1 MRRKE
6 FVRASL
12 ATKFQSTHPT
22 RECDISYVQAKSR
35 HFYFNPRTLQESAT
49 PVGRNVAF
57 FNKISIHAPYKRVRP
72 LLALKRLAIWSFQST
87 HPTRECDNQL
97 QLNLLRYLISIHAPY
112 KRVRPFHPHIHML
125 LMVFQSTHPTRECDT
140 TIIGLLDFLDK
151 FQSTHPT
158 RECDS
163 FIIAFRL
170 TNIISIHA
178 PYKRVRLS

>member
-1 MRRKE
+1 MRLGKKVSFTVSE
-6 FVRASL
+6 
-12 ATKFQSTHPT
+12 TFQSTHPT
-22 RECDISYVQAKSR
+22 RECDARSLFEHR
-35 HFYFNPRTLQESAT
+35 WPRNFNPRTLQESAT